1 MAETRDDA
9 GFWNPLELLHRAHA
23 AASPQSAWSI
33 LQTEVIRAGF
43 GQSLYASGVPMMS
56 TQPLLDKLKGG
67 TLHGGRG
74 FVDGVFSELAKRPD
88 LLANE
93 PVAPHCKR
101 YLTPFVWSR
110 EELKAGEQTALNIA
124 DDAGISSFV
133 AFPLRNAEGSCYGN
147 FTLYCTDP
155 SYRSWLQH
163 VRRLGPLLHI
173 SAQYL
178 HDSLAAVV
186 PPFRPELV
194 LSPRQR
200 ECLLWASRGLS
211 TKQIAA
217 RLGLSEPVIHEHVGV
232 AKRKLGCATRS
243 QAVARA
249 VRLGLIA
256 P

>member
-1 MAETRDDA
+1 MAEQRDDA
-9 GFWNPLELLHRAHA
+9 AFWNPLDLLYHAHA

-33 LQTEVIRAGF
+33 LHAEVTRAGF
-43 GQSLYASGVPMMS
+43 GQNLYASGVPMLS

-67 TLHGGRG
+67 TLHGGG
-74 FVDGVFSELAKRPD
+74 SFVTGVFAELTKRPE

-101 YLTPFVWSR
+101 SLTPFLWTR
-110 EELKAGEQTALNIA
+110 GELKAGERTALNLA
-124 DDAGISSFV
+124 DDAGISAFV
-133 AFPLRNAEGSCYGN
+133 AFPLRNAEGSAYGN
-147 FTLYCTDP
+147 FTVYCTDP
-155 SYRSWLQH
+155 SYGSWLQH

-178 HDSLAAVV
+178 HDSLAAIV
-186 PPFRPELV
+186 PPFRSELV

-217 RLGLSEPVIHEHVGV
+217 RLGLSEPVVHEHVGA

-249 VRLGLIA
+249 VRLDLIV